1 MSYTWSQE
9 KNNRNTKKH
18 NISFTKA
25 MRVFDD
31 ENHLQLFDV
40 AHSDT
45 EDRYIAISAVDGVA
59 GHVMVVYT
67 ERGET
72 IRLISARILTKK
84 QFRRYLREYNDQRH

>member
-31 ENHLQLFDV
+31 ENHL
-40 AHSDT
+40 
-45 EDRYIAISAVDGVA
+45 
-59 GHVMVVYT
+59 
-67 ERGET
+67 
-72 IRLISARILTKK
+72 
-84 QFRRYLREYNDQRH
+84 